1 MELIQESSSSVSTVC
16 QSYHLTSFAVL
27 VSAKHEPE
35 QVTKQFPDLWCTYTY
50 VFTIA
55 N

>member
-16 QSYHLTSFAVL
+16 HSYHLTSFAVL

-35 QVTKQFPDLWCTYTY
+35 QVTKQFTIYGALYLRTYLPLP
-50 VFTIA
+50 
-55 N
+55 